1 MLTLELDDDELP
13 DAVEIHDDGRVTG
26 VKARKGDAVYE
37 SWSDFCEHYDVDPA
51 DLLEEVINQIDSGV
65 RAEVEAKEIDEP
77 DEYLKACARLTK
89 DDDD

>member
-1 MLTLELDDDELP
+1 MITLELSNDELP

-26 VKARKGDAVYE
+26 VKAPKGDPVYA

-65 RAEVEAKEIDEP
+65 RSEVEARDIDEP
-77 DEYLKACARLTK
+77 DDYLKACARLTR
-89 DDDD
+89 DDV